1 MTKKGGVKMKVNR
14 EILEKQLILT
24 IEEIVTSKDFEPKKL
39 DNIKERLY
47 RRNILNANLLLN
59 GNIPLNMASIEI
71 LYALSEAIYC
81 TLWLE

>member
-71 LYALSEAIYC
+71 LYA
-81 TLWLE
+81 